1 MARRITRR
9 RRPSPFMFGL
19 GSLAKRR
26 RRPKKTARGLAAASR
41 KSCQKADGTLRN
53 GFTFGK
59 GGRCVRAKKH

>member
-26 RRPKKTARGLAAASR
+26 RRKSSGLAAASR
-41 KSCQKADGTLRN
+41 KACVNAKGKLRK
-53 GFTFGK
+53 GFKFGK

>member
-26 RRPKKTARGLAAASR
+26 RRRKSSGLAAASR
-41 KSCQKADGTLRN
+41 KSCVKAN
-53 GFTFGK
+53 GKLKKGFKFGK
-59 GGRCVRAKKH
+59 GGRCVRAKKR